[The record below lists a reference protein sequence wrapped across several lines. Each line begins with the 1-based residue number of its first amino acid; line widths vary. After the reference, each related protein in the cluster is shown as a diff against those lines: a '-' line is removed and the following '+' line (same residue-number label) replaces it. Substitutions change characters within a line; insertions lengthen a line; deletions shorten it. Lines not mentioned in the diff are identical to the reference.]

1 MTDYESMYRVLFNCM
16 TNAVCNIENQ
26 NYGFARLLLMNA
38 QQQAEEFY
46 IEAAE
51 SDLPETTLQ

>member
-16 TNAVCNIENQ
+16 TNAVRNIENQ
-26 NYGFARLLLMNA
+26 NYGFARLLLINA

-46 IEAAE
+46 MQADGETDGAA
-51 SDLPETTLQ
+51 PA